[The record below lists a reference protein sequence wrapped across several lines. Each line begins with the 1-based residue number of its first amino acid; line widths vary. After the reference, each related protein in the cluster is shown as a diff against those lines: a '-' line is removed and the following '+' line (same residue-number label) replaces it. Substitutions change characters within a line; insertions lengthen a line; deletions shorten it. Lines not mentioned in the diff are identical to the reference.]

1 MADTT
6 DTRLL
11 VRREVMRF
19 LIPGLIGMLVLIG
32 LSLAA
37 AVAVAR
43 EQSQRDAEMTGV
55 FLARSVVK
63 PKLTRALVTGDPERI
78 AALDEALATTVE
90 GADVVGLR
98 IWDTDGVVV
107 YADDPRVIG
116 ETFPAAPIRSAE
128 DGVAVAPAD
137 TSRPENRYL
146 DPSAEIVEV
155 SLPVTGADGQTY
167 TFQVHQRQDQV
178 RQQARQIW
186 LSFVPVLVGSLL
198 LVGLLLGML
207 AVRMAGRISADMAEK
222 QDLLQLSLTAGDLER
237 GRIAAQLHDGTVQQL
252 VGLSF
257 ALAGMSSRAAA
268 GGRQDDAGSLA
279 AAAEQTRSA
288 VRGLRSLLVD
298 IYPANLDRAGLPAAL
313 EDLAPDVTGTESAER
328 ATVTVDA
335 AEIPGLTQEIRSAI
349 FRIARESVTN
359 AVKHAQADHITV
371 TLHRE
376 GPDVVL
382 RVSDDGVGFLPGQPQ
397 PGHLGL
403 VISRDLAESVGGTL
417 DVESRPGHGS
427 VITFRRETP

>member
-63 PKLTRALVTGDPERI
+63 PKLTRALVDGDPERI
-78 AALDEALATTVE
+78 AALDTALATTVE

-116 ETFPAAPIRSAE
+116 ETFAAAPIRSAQ
-128 DGVAVAPAD
+128 DSVAVAPAD

-155 SLPVTGADGQTY
+155 SLPVIGADGQTY

-207 AVRMAGRISADMAEK
+207 AVRMAGRISTDMAEK

-313 EDLAPDVTGTESAER
+313 EDLAPAGTESADR
-328 ATVTVDA
+328 AIVTVDA

-349 FRIARESVTN
+349 YRIARESVTN

-417 DVESRPGHGS
+417 DVQSRPGHGS